1 MTSESQTVDTS
12 EAKPMQRATKRR
24 GKGEGSIFQRADGRW
39 CASIVIGRNEDGKR
53 IRRTVYGKVKRE
65 VQARLTAMQGQR
77 QAGSLRDT
85 RRQTVAEC
93 LNHWLACIEIK
104 ARPNTHAG
112 YADAVKR
119 HISPSIGGLQLAALS
134 AEHVENVLVRL
145 KSSGVST
152 RSIRRAFET
161 LRTALNH
168 AVKIGAAARNPCDNV
183 ECAKPVRKDVE
194 PYTLD
199 QARQLLKASKATW
212 YHALFVLAID
222 AGMRQG
228 ELFGLKWED
237 IDLDRGALVV
247 RRALGEVH
255 GKPYWCEPKS
265 KTSRRRLALSPL
277 ALDALREHRKQSLA
291 EGRAAVETVFCNADG
306 GLLGKSNFRQRVWL
320 PLLAKAELPV
330 KRFHDLRHTNA
341 SLLIELGEHPKTI
354 QARLGHSQIGVT
366 MNTYGHL
373 MEGTDRLAA
382 NRLGN
387 LLSAE
392 TGASVKTA

>member
-1 MTSESQTVDTS
+1 METTG
-12 EAKPMQRATKRR
+12 RRTKRR
-24 GKGEGSIFQRADGRW
+24 GKGEGSIFRRADGRW
-39 CASIVIGRNEDGKR
+39 CASIVIGRNEHGKR
-53 IRRTVYGKVKRE
+53 IRRTVYGKVKNE
-65 VQARLTAMQGQR
+65 VQTRLIEMQGQR

-85 RRQTVAEC
+85 RRQTVAEY
-93 LNHWLACIEIK
+93 LNHWLAVIAVK

-112 YADAVKR
+112 YVDVVKR
-119 HISPSIGGLQLAALS
+119 RISPCIGGVQLAML
-134 AEHVENVLVRL
+134 EPLHVENCLARL
-145 KSSGVST
+145 KRSGAST
-152 RSIRRAFET
+152 RSVRRAFEA
-161 LRTALNH
+161 LRAALNR
-168 AVKIGAAARNPCDNV
+168 AVETRTILRNPCDNV
-183 ECAKPVRKDVE
+183 ECAKPAPRDVE

-199 QARQLLKASKATW
+199 QARQLLKTSKMGR
-212 YHALFVLAID
+212 YHALLVLAID

-228 ELFGLKWED
+228 ELFGLKWDD
-237 IDLDRGALVV
+237 IDLDRGALII

-265 KTSRRRLALSPL
+265 KASRRRLALSPM

-291 EGRAAVETVFCNADG
+291 EGYAAVETVFCNADG

-320 PLLAKAELPV
+320 PLLAKAGLPV

-341 SLLIELGEHPKTI
+341 ALLIELGEHPKTI
-354 QARLGHSQIGVT
+354 QSRLGHSQIGIT

-382 NRLGN
+382 NRLGS

-392 TGASVKTA
+392 AGDGIKTA